1 MMTGNRVTD
10 PAKLDLITTTQAG
23 DNERYQVE
31 VSRSFICTCADTRLN
46 LNLLMP
52 QPQRSGYRDRYAPF
66 ETRTRETD
74 LSGDPTPSSL

>member
-10 PAKLDLITTTQAG
+10 PAKLDLITATQAG

-31 VSRSFICTCADTRLN
+31 VSRSFICTCADTRFN

-66 ETRTRETD
+66 ETCETD
-74 LSGDPTPSSL
+74 LSGDPTLSSL

>member
-31 VSRSFICTCADTRLN
+31 VSRSFICTCADTYAFEPQP
-46 LNLLMP
+46 LMP

-66 ETRTRETD
+66 ETCETD
-74 LSGDPTPSSL
+74 LSGDPTLSSL